1 MKKKIVLLFYN
12 FKTLAREKGG
22 LIRQRLAN
30 GYASVVLLPSGRDDG
45 CTEVSLSNS
54 GNCPGGP
61 ESSLVNDW
69 SRIVASIGKG

>member
-45 CTEVSLSNS
+45 CAEVSLSNS

-61 ESSLVNDW
+61 ESGLVHDW
-69 SRIVASIGKG
+69 SRILASIGKG